1 MIHLSSFPLSVHG
14 VKGLWV
20 GTLECVH
27 GVKGLGTGVRV
38 GTGIYSAYEEHTYRT
53 MSHLSVM

>member
-1 MIHLSSFPLSVHG
+1 M
-14 VKGLWV
+14 
-20 GTLECVH
+20 

-53 MSHLSVM
+53 MSHLSVR